1 MSGSVCSFPSKVGWG
16 SGVEIGEG
24 GEHLVSA
31 RHPDGP
37 PAYDATT
44 VEQQRRR
51 CAGDAEGAHK
61 VEMRLGVDLDMTY
74 ARHLARDIV
83 EQVPGRHARPAERA
97 GELHQ
102 RRALA
107 ELASLQ
113 LFSSQPRCVLFG
125 HPQPAEAPRTHQTKA
140 RGSEQHSRDND
151 ETDHTPS

>member
-16 SGVEIGEG
+16 SGVEVGEG
-24 GEHLVSA
+24 GEHLVAA
-31 RHPDGP
+31 RHSDGP

-51 CAGDAEGAHK
+51 CAGDAESAHK

-102 RRALA
+102 RRAFA
-107 ELASLQ
+107 ELSRLQ
-113 LFSSQPRCVLFG
+113 LVSREPRRVCLG
-125 HPQPAEAPRTHQTKA
+125 HSQPAESPRMHQP
-140 RGSEQHSRDND
+140 
-151 ETDHTPS
+151 ET